1 MITDL
6 KINEEKKKEYYEKGY
21 WTHDTIADI
30 WERTSAAHPD
40 REYVC
45 DDTGSRLTYGEVDDK
60 AGRVAAWLVAEGVE
74 AGDVVTLQFPTW
86 AEFTIAYVAVL
97 KVGGVVHPVPRNY
110 NDVDLEYAMN
120 LVGSR
125 AYLSPTFSH
134 NTDYEAQI
142 LSVRDAIPSL
152 AAIAVL
158 DKQAPSH
165 SELPTFDDIYGRF
178 EPLREPVAVSADSV
192 ACILPTSGTTG
203 KPKQSMLT
211 HNNILFSERVFTSE
225 LGRTQGDVMFMPSPL
240 NHATGFFHGL
250 ISPLLLGGR
259 AVLQQD
265 FRPREAI
272 ELMNAEGVTWSMS
285 ATPFIYDIV
294 KYLDAHPDESL
305 PTYVLHSCGGA
316 PVPGALIDR
325 AHNHDIL
332 LCEIFGSTESC
343 PHVFVPPSKCVEWNG
358 DWSGIPFPG
367 IEVRYIDE
375 QGNDVAPGV
384 QGEHISR
391 GPHQFVG
398 YLNEPE
404 RTDRALSLS
413 GVFDECMWIIG
424 NPLASTLAVISGLLA
439 FSFTGMCVVIGALMF
454 LTELTT
460 EPPSQTQLARAEG
473 ISRKEY
479 RGRVGHHRHARRP
492 PGRAHLHLRGA
503 SGGHGADPGVGHG
516 LPGRRGRA
524 QAPVARAHR
533 DHRRDPRHRHWQGE
547 ALHPRANL
555 EGAHGSG
562 VISSPSVE

>member
-1 MITDL
+1 MIDDL
-6 KINEEKKKEYYEKGY
+6 KINETLRERWYAKGY

-30 WERTSAAHPD
+30 WQRAAVAHPD

-60 AGRVAAWLVAEGVE
+60 AGRVAAWLIAEGIK

-86 AEFTIAYVAVL
+86 AEFTIVYVAVL

-142 LSVRDAIPSL
+142 LSVRGAVPTL

-165 SELPTFDDIYGRF
+165 SELPTFDDIYERF
-178 EPLREPVAVSADSV
+178 EPLREPVPVSADSV

-211 HNNILFSERVFTSE
+211 HNNILFSERVFTRE

-272 ELMNAEGVTWSMS
+272 ELMNAEGVTW
-285 ATPFIYDIV
+285 
-294 KYLDAHPDESL
+294 
-305 PTYVLHSCGGA
+305 
-316 PVPGALIDR
+316 
-325 AHNHDIL
+325 
-332 LCEIFGSTESC
+332 
-343 PHVFVPPSKCVEWNG
+343 
-358 DWSGIPFPG
+358 
-367 IEVRYIDE
+367 
-375 QGNDVAPGV
+375 
-384 QGEHISR
+384 
-391 GPHQFVG
+391 
-398 YLNEPE
+398 
-404 RTDRALSLS
+404 
-413 GVFDECMWIIG
+413 FD
-424 NPLASTLAVISGLLA
+424 
-439 FSFTGMCVVIGALMF
+439 
-454 LTELTT
+454 
-460 EPPSQTQLARAEG
+460 
-473 ISRKEY
+473 
-479 RGRVGHHRHARRP
+479 VGHAVHLRHAERA
-492 PGRAHLHLRGA
+492 GR
-503 SGGHGADPGVGHG
+503 
-516 LPGRRGRA
+516 
-524 QAPVARAHR
+524 
-533 DHRRDPRHRHWQGE
+533 
-547 ALHPRANL
+547 
-555 EGAHGSG
+555 
-562 VISSPSVE
+562 

>member
-1 MITDL
+1 MIDDL
-6 KINEEKKKEYYEKGY
+6 KINETLRERWYAKGY

-30 WERTSAAHPD
+30 WQRAAVAHPD

-60 AGRVAAWLVAEGVE
+60 AGRVAAWLIAEGIK

-86 AEFTIAYVAVL
+86 AEFTIVYVAVL

-142 LSVRDAIPSL
+142 LSVRGAVPTL

-165 SELPTFDDIYGRF
+165 SELPTFDDIYERF
-178 EPLREPVAVSADSV
+178 EPLREPVPVSADSV

-211 HNNILFSERVFTSE
+211 HNNILFSERVFTRE

-285 ATPFIYDIV
+285 ATPFIYDMLNA
-294 KYLDAHPDESL
+294 LDAEDGL
-305 PTYVLHSCGGA
+305 AFDTLRLFCCGGA
-316 PVPGALIDR
+316 PL
-325 AHNHDIL
+325 
-332 LCEIFGSTESC
+332 
-343 PHVFVPPSKCVEWNG
+343 PP
-358 DWSGIPFPG
+358 
-367 IEVRYIDE
+367 
-375 QGNDVAPGV
+375 
-384 QGEHISR
+384 
-391 GPHQFVG
+391 
-398 YLNEPE
+398 
-404 RTDRALSLS
+404 ALSL
-413 GVFDECMWIIG
+413 IHI
-424 NPLASTLAVISGLLA
+424 
-439 FSFTGMCVVIGALMF
+439 
-454 LTELTT
+454 
-460 EPPSQTQLARAEG
+460 
-473 ISRKEY
+473 
-479 RGRVGHHRHARRP
+479 
-492 PGRAHLHLRGA
+492 
-503 SGGHGADPGVGHG
+503 
-516 LPGRRGRA
+516 
-524 QAPVARAHR
+524 
-533 DHRRDPRHRHWQGE
+533 
-547 ALHPRANL
+547 
-555 EGAHGSG
+555 
-562 VISSPSVE
+562 